1 MHSNMNNPDERR
13 ADTCDLPTLPMQLIS
28 LSTYPIHGPPPPY
41 AMTPPLNPPLYSPPT
56 VDITKT
62 SEAYQSAIVPDDY
75 IHLETVRIRDY
86 MSWSLV
92 NVILG
97 AMIGL
102 ITVVL
107 SLKTR
112 QRKESGDILGARRM
126 IFNCLFLLHY
136 VISEQH

>member
-92 NVILG
+92 NETYILIKIVKLSSDEQDQIQG
-97 AMIGL
+97 NF
-102 ITVVL
+102 VV
-107 SLKTR
+107 
-112 QRKESGDILGARRM
+112 E
-126 IFNCLFLLHY
+126 
-136 VISEQH
+136 